1 MNQIVFDFVCNQAD
15 YQSVDGLTEN
25 NAWDASRF
33 IIDNFDYQ
41 EIYNQIDNLLHEYLA
56 KK

>member
-1 MNQIVFDFVCNQAD
+1 MNQIVFDFVCDQTD
-15 YQSVDGLTEN
+15 SQSVEGLTYD
-25 NAWDASRF
+25 NAWEASQF

>member
-1 MNQIVFDFVCNQAD
+1 VNQIVFDFVCDQAD
-15 YQSVDGLTEN
+15 SQSVEGLTERN
-25 NAWDASRF
+25 CWDASRF

>member
-15 YQSVDGLTEN
+15 SQSVDGLTSD

-33 IIDNFDYQ
+33 IIDNFDHQ
-41 EIYNQIDNLLHEYLA
+41 EIYNQIDNLLQDYLA

>member
-1 MNQIVFDFVCNQAD
+1 MNQIVFDFVCDQAD
-15 YQSVDGLTEN
+15 SQSVEGLTDN